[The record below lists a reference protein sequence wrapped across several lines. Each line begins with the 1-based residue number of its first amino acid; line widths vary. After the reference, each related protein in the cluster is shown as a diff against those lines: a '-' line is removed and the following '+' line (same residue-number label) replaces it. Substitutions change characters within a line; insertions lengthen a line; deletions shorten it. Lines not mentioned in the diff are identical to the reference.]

1 MTAEEQSSQFL
12 HMGPFT
18 DQFKGGY
25 DIKQEHLKSGYE
37 IKKEQFSDARD
48 TSTESSPNQHTKL
61 PVSNFNPYL
70 YQTLFNRGLP
80 DLVPAQVQQPQE
92 HERDSPPP
100 HQLDLSTKSRGG
112 GENEDETQPDQPT
125 YNEILSQG
133 QLDQKQMIQ
142 NMLAMQAQQSS
153 QAQAQE
159 LVQARAQAAHALA
172 QAHAQFSRQFSKPGD
187 FYTARTSPEP
197 PLNGDNNVVGESN
210 DKEPEFQSR
219 NLYGHLV
226 KPEPTPAHQMFP
238 SYLPPTTLTNMD
250 ELKQSSSQ
258 VPVATSNFSGVNSFQ
273 HFGGY
278 PFRPGFPS
286 PLLSGFAGMHP
297 FLRHPTIAGLSPPNT
312 PLVPQADTQADN
324 PTNLV
329 QRPEGSPS
337 TFPLTPDSAGV
348 PVTKEETG
356 VFQFPSRQAEQ
367 HQSHAHGSHHDPSQS
382 HGGGGQGLQTIS
394 NQYLQSL
401 LKQEQHMSG
410 YSEQAGRTDFANQYK
425 QEPGHYSSSNASEQ
439 HMLKFPLS
447 GGYPGMPQFPGPVR
461 GQEPVKPERQ
471 ERPLMHNGKKV
482 RNPRTIYS
490 SAQIQQLEITF
501 QKTQYLALPERADL
515 ASALGLTQTQ
525 VKIWFQNRRS
535 KYKKQ
540 AKGGGGSVL
549 PDHLEGASP
558 APSSDNPSSPIEESL
573 SPNPMMNNQHPPRGP
588 SPNNMIHPMSSPN
601 NMIHTLPSSNNMI
614 RPLPSPNNMNHPLP
628 SPNNMI
634 HSMVSQNS
642 TMHPMPPS
650 NPTMNSILSA
660 PSPNSTM
667 QHISSVPSPAE
678 STSPNTMEE
687 PQNWSQCDTKQPSMT
702 PFFSQVDTKPLNMAP
717 FFSHA
722 GTNSYSNFPWFQQAQ
737 AAVAGGTSEE
747 QNQDY

>member
-1 MTAEEQSSQFL
+1 MTAEEHSSQFL

-25 DIKQEHLKSGYE
+25 DIKQEHLKNSYE
-37 IKKEQFSDARD
+37 IKKEQFSDTME
-48 TSTESSPNQHTKL
+48 TSTESSSPNHDTRL
-61 PVSNFNPYL
+61 PVSANFNPYL

-112 GENEDETQPDQPT
+112 GENDDDNQPDQQPT
-125 YNEILSQG
+125 YNEILTQG

-197 PLNGDNNVVGESN
+197 PQKVIHNAVGESN

-219 NLYGHLV
+219 NPYSHVV
-226 KPEPTPAHQMFP
+226 KPEPVPAHQMFS
-238 SYLPPTTLTNMD
+238 SYTPPTTLTNMD
-250 ELKQSSSQ
+250 DLKQSASH
-258 VPVATSNFSGVNSFQ
+258 VPVTSSNFSGVNSFQ

-297 FLRHPTIAGLSPPNT
+297 FLRHPNIAGLSPPNT
-312 PLVPQADTQADN
+312 PLVPQADNQTDN
-324 PTNLV
+324 PTSLV
-329 QRPEGSPS
+329 QRPAESPS
-337 TFPLTPDSAGV
+337 FPLTPDSAGV
-348 PVTKEETG
+348 PVSKEETG
-356 VFQFPSRQAEQ
+356 VFQFPSRQVEQ
-367 HQSHAHGSHHDPSQS
+367 QQSHGHGAHQDPSQP
-382 HGGGGQGLQTIS
+382 HGGGSQGQGLQTIN

-401 LKQEQHMSG
+401 LKQEQHMPG
-410 YSEQAGRTDFANQYK
+410 YSEQGVRTDFANQYK
-425 QEPGHYSSSNASEQ
+425 QEPSHYNSHNATEQ
-439 HMLKFPLS
+439 QMLKLPFS
-447 GGYPGMPQFPGPVR
+447 GGYPGMSQFPGAVR
-461 GQEPVKPERQ
+461 SQEPVKPERQ

-573 SPNPMMNNQHPPRGP
+573 SPNPMMNNQNPPRGP
-588 SPNNMIHPMSSPN
+588 SPNNMVQPMTSPN
-601 NMIHTLPSSNNMI
+601 NMIHPMT
-614 RPLPSPNNMNHPLP
+614 SPN
-628 SPNNMI
+628 SI
-634 HSMVSQNS
+634 
-642 TMHPMPPS
+642 MHPMPPS

-660 PSPNSTM
+660 PSPNSIM
-667 QHISSVPSPAE
+667 QPISSVPSPAE

-687 PQNWSQCDTKQPSMT
+687 PQNWSQVETKPLNMT
-702 PFFSQVDTKPLNMAP
+702 PFFSQVDTKPLNMTP

-737 AAVAGGTSEE
+737 AAMAGGGTSEE